1 MRFFRK
7 SLIGLMMLSL
17 CLGLLAY
24 SGQIVG
30 TALQERADNGKRTTK
45 KRERMF
51 TVNVVIAE
59 PQSIAPIFQAFG
71 EIQSRRTLDLRMAKG
86 GQAVMISKNFVEGGQ
101 VKAGEVLVQLRKLD
115 AQSILAR
122 SVADVTDASAEVT
135 EAQRALELSI
145 DELQAAREQSDLL
158 QRALARQLDLKKRGV
173 GTSAAVENAELTAS
187 SANQL
192 VLAKRSAVDQ
202 VKARGAQ
209 AETRLDRAKLAQE
222 DARRGVED
230 TALIAEFSGIL
241 SGVSLVKGGLVS
253 PNEKIGRLIDPD
265 DLEVSVRISTQQY
278 ARLLNDEG
286 RLIKS
291 PAKVFMDVSGT
302 DLSAD
307 AILNRESGSVGAGQ
321 TGRVVFAALK
331 EPRGLMSGDFVTLN
345 ITEPLQNFVM
355 RFPASAVNANDEILF
370 IGDDERLKSQ
380 AVQVV
385 RRQGN
390 DILVRARGI
399 VGKEVVAELT
409 PVLGAGIKVKAVRS
423 DGASKESEEPA
434 TVELSPERRARLI
447 AAIES
452 NGYIPDDAKKRIV
465 KQLKME
471 KVPARVV
478 ERIESR
484 MGG

>member
-7 SLIGLMMLSL
+7 SLVGLMLLSL

-24 SGQIVG
+24 AGQMVG
-30 TALQERADNGKRTTK
+30 TALQERSDNGKRAPQ

-51 TVNVVIAE
+51 TVNVVLAE
-59 PQSIAPIFQAFG
+59 PQSIAPVLQAFG
-71 EIQSRRTLDLRMAKG
+71 EIQSRRSLDLRMAKG
-86 GQAVMISKNFVEGGQ
+86 GQVVMLSENFVEGGQ
-101 VKAGEVLVQLRKLD
+101 VQAGEVLVQLRKSD
-115 AQSILAR
+115 AQSALLRAD
-122 SVADVTDASAEVT
+122 ADVTDAIAEVV
-135 EAQRALELSI
+135 EAQRALELVT
-145 DELQAAREQSDLL
+145 DELQAARDQGDLR

-173 GTSAAVENAELTAS
+173 GTSAAVETAELAVS
-187 SANQL
+187 SVNQL
-192 VLAKRSAVDQ
+192 VLTKRSGVDQ

-209 AETRLDRAKLAQE
+209 AQTRLARAELAHA

-230 TALIAEFSGIL
+230 TALIAEFTGVL

-253 PNEKIGRLIDPD
+253 PNEKLGSLIDPK
-265 DLEVSVRISTQQY
+265 DLEVSVRISTEQY
-278 ARLLNDEG
+278 ARLLDDDG
-286 RLIKS
+286 RLITS
-291 PAKVFMDVSGT
+291 PVKVFMAVSGS

-307 AILNRESGSVGAGQ
+307 AVLNRDSGSVGAGQ

-345 ITEPLQNFVM
+345 ITEPMQNYVM
-355 RFPASAVNANDEILF
+355 NLPASAVNANNQVLL
-370 IGDDERLKSQ
+370 IGDDERLQSHV
-380 AVQVV
+380 VQVV

-399 VGKEVVAELT
+399 AGKKVVAELT
-409 PVLGAGIKVKAVRS
+409 PVLGAGIKVKPVRS
-423 DGASKESEEPA
+423 DGANKVPEEPA

-447 AAIES
+447 AAIEG
-452 NGYIPDDAKKRIV
+452 NGYIPDDAKERIV

-471 KVPARVV
+471 KVPAKVV